1 MVACALLGVPVVDC
15 NPAAQGYLEAFQR
28 VPAAHRA
35 LVKVIE
41 VSDEHATGQA
51 HRNGHIRIPAELH
64 EGQLAHEVGHLV
76 AWSDSNRLGE
86 LFEAW
91 FWPNGNPRRGKPSS
105 DYAARQGPAE
115 DFAETY
121 RRLWRGDAGTVR
133 IEWLR
138 DKLRDAHGQLLYRL
152 HHRAG
157 S

>member
-15 NPAAQGYLEAFQR
+15 NPAARAYLEAFQR

-35 LVKVIE
+35 LVKLIE
-41 VSDEHATGQA
+41 VSDEHDTGQA
-51 HRNGHIRIPAELH
+51 HHNGHIRIPAELH

-76 AWSDSNRLGE
+76 AWKDDSHLGDR
-86 LFEAW
+86 FAAW
-91 FWPNGNPRRGKPSS
+91 FWPKGKPQHGQPSS
-105 DYAARQGPAE
+105 DYAKRQGPGE

-138 DKLRDAHGQLLYRL
+138 DKLRGADGRPLYPTR
-152 HHRAG
+152 HRQPK
-157 S
+157 